1 MSEVKTLSGKL
12 VILIKIKV
20 GWYRAK
26 SLLLWSFFV
35 LGGIMLKK
43 YFDEDKYQEIK
54 ESENLIYKA
63 LEIATVLFE
72 NDVDKGG
79 LPYMLHLLYVYRHV
93 STIHE
98 KVVALLHD
106 VIEDKDVSKD
116 DLIEVG
122 FPAKIVEDILLLT
135 RVKPIDYDDYIE
147 NLIKKGSKEAL
158 DVKLADLE
166 NNMDLSRI
174 INPTVKDV
182 ERVKKRYIPTHEKIM
197 NRLKEIQ

>member
-1 MSEVKTLSGKL
+1 
-12 VILIKIKV
+12 
-20 GWYRAK
+20 
-26 SLLLWSFFV
+26 
-35 LGGIMLKK
+35 MLKK

-174 INPTVKDV
+174 TNPTVKDV